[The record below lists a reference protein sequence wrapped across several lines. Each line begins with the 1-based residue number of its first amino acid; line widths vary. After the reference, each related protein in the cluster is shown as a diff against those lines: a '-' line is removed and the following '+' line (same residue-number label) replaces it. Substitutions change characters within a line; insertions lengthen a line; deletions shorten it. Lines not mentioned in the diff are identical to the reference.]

1 MPYRSR
7 TDLPSGVRKK
17 LSPHAENIYIKAFN
31 SAADQYSS
39 EDRAHRVAWAAVKR
53 QYEKGSDGKWHD
65 K

>member
-7 TDLPSGVRKK
+7 TDLPSGVRKN
-17 LSPHAENIYIKAFN
+17 LPPHAENIYSKAFN
-31 SAADQYSS
+31 SAADQYSL
-39 EDRAHRVAWAAVKR
+39 EERARRVAWAAVKR